1 MNLNDGELVVIG
13 AAGRTGHQL
22 LLELEKRKVSARAL
36 VRSEN
41 RAAGISSAHRPV
53 VADLADTGALEKAF
67 AGAKVVHFI
76 PPLFSKLEAT
86 YAANAINAA
95 VKMNV
100 ERFVYH
106 SVLHADTPD
115 MPHHVRKAQVERL
128 VRGSPLRWTVVQPAM
143 YVTTPFL
150 YFRPQ
155 QKAFRPPFS
164 TTKPF
169 NPVDTADLSQAV
181 ANVLLEDG
189 HEFATYELAGANA
202 LTFRD
207 MAAIASGVTKT
218 TVEAVVG
225 TADEALAGRDLS
237 PESMNEAR
245 AMYAFYDQ
253 HGLPGNGRVLG
264 MLLKRAPRSFERSFS
279 EFIQR
284 H

>member
-1 MNLNDGELVVIG
+1 MILNDEELVVIG
-13 AAGRTGHQL
+13 AAGRTGRQL
-22 LLELEKRKVSARAL
+22 LLELEKRNVAARAL

-41 RAAGISSAHRPV
+41 RAADISSAHRPV
-53 VADLADTGALEKAF
+53 LADLADTGTLEQAF

-76 PPLFSKLEAT
+76 PPLFSRLEAP

-95 VKMNV
+95 VKMNL

-106 SVLHADTPD
+106 SVLHADTPE

-128 VRGSPLRWTVVQPAM
+128 LRGSPLRWTIVQPTM
-143 YVTTPFL
+143 YVTTPLL

-155 QKAFRPPFS
+155 QMMFRPPFS

-169 NPVDTADLSQAV
+169 NPVDTADLSEAV
-181 ANVLLEDG
+181 ANVLLEDD
-189 HEFATYELAGANA
+189 HEFATYELAGAKG
-202 LTFRD
+202 LSFRD
-207 MAAIASGVTKT
+207 MAAIASGVTNT
-218 TVEAVVG
+218 TVKAVVG
-225 TADEALAGRDLS
+225 TADEALAGRNLP
-237 PESMNEAR
+237 PESMAEAR

-264 MLLKRAPRSFERSFS
+264 MLLRRNPRSFEQSFS

>member
-1 MNLNDGELVVIG
+1 MILNGEELVVVG

-22 LLELEKRKVSARAL
+22 LLELEKRRISARAL

-53 VADLADTGALEKAF
+53 VADLANTDALATAF

-76 PPLFSKLEAT
+76 PPLFSTSEAA
-86 YAANAINAA
+86 YAVKAINAA
-95 VKMNV
+95 VKMKI

-106 SVLHADTPD
+106 SVLHADTPE
-115 MPHHVRKAQVERL
+115 MPHHVRKAHVERL
-128 VRGSPLRWTVVQPAM
+128 VRGSSLRWTVVQPAM

-155 QKAFRPPFS
+155 ERAFRPPFS

-169 NPVDTADLSQAV
+169 NPVDAEDLSEAV
-181 ANVLLEDG
+181 ANVLLQDD
-189 HEFATYELAGANA
+189 HEFATYELAGTNT
-202 LTFRD
+202 LSFRD
-207 MAAIASGVTKT
+207 MAAIASEVTKT
-218 TVEAVVG
+218 TVEAVAG
-225 TADEALAGRDLS
+225 TADEALAGRNLS
-237 PESMNEAR
+237 SEAKDEAR
-245 AMYAFYDQ
+245 AMYAFYDR

-264 MLLKRAPRSFERSFS
+264 MLLGRKPRLFESSFS
-279 EFIQR
+279 ALVRR